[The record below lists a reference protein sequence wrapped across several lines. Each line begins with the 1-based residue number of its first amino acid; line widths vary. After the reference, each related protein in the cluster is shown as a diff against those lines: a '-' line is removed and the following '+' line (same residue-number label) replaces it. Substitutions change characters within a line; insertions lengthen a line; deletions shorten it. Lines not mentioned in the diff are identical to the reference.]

1 MIKGKN
7 SHNNYN
13 RYDCFFL
20 FKIILKII
28 TFLIPF
34 LNFHLLKTLYIT
46 KSIAHKLGQLESP
59 LQIFELN

>member
-1 MIKGKN
+1 MIKRKK

-20 FKIILKII
+20 FKKILK
-28 TFLIPF
+28 FYFSNSF

-46 KSIAHKLGQLESP
+46 KSFAHKLGQLESP
-59 LQIFELN
+59 

>member
-1 MIKGKN
+1 MIKRKN

-20 FKIILKII
+20 FKKILK
-28 TFLIPF
+28 FYFSNSF

-46 KSIAHKLGQLESP
+46 KSFAHKLGQLESP
-59 LQIFELN
+59 